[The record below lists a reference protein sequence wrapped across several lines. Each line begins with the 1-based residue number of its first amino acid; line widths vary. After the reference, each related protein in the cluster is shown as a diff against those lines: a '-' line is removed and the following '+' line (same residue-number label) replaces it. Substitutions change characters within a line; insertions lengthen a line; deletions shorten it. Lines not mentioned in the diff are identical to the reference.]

1 MRRKFRISR
10 WFLGVAFLCSVSCA
24 AQYIQEATEK
34 VDSISKPG
42 IYRIVLPP
50 AFVARCR
57 GDLSDLR
64 VFDQDGKQAPYV
76 LRVGRSDPFNA
87 GFLPL
92 PDPKILQ
99 QDSSDR
105 HSYYWLQFDDNY
117 QINRLSLVVT
127 KPALYKREA
136 IVSTVVG
143 QWIAIPAVRIT
154 IDPGD
159 SVFQLP
165 FLRAKRLCIEV
176 ANHDNAPMAIARVAA
191 AQSGMYLLVYL
202 EPEHKYQLLA
212 GDHMVKRPEYDLH
225 YFTDSMPAV
234 PPTIGLGPVHRLDS
248 AELAT
253 VNEAYNKWRWNQ
265 RLNQRLNQRHNTAQ
279 LWLWVVLT
287 VVILLL
293 LYVSVKLARAV
304 DKKG

>member
-1 MRRKFRISR
+1 M
-10 WFLGVAFLCSVSCA
+10 
-24 AQYIQEATEK
+24 QEATEK
-34 VDSISKPG
+34 VNGVSKAG

-57 GDLSDLR
+57 ADLSDLR
-64 VFDQDGKQAPYV
+64 VLDQDDKEAPYV
-76 LRVGRSDPFNA
+76 LKADRSDRLNA

-117 QINRLSLVVT
+117 QIDRLSLVVT

-202 EPEHKYQLLA
+202 EPEHQYQLVA
-212 GDHMVKRPEYDLH
+212 GDHMVKGPEYDLH
-225 YFTDSMPAV
+225 YFTDSLPAV
-234 PPTIGLGPVHRLDS
+234 PPTIGLGPLHRLDS
-248 AELAT
+248 AELSA

-265 RLNQRLNQRHNTAQ
+265 RLNQRRNQRHSTAQ
-279 LWLWVVLT
+279 LLLWGVLT
-287 VVILLL
+287 AVILLL
-293 LYVSVKLARAV
+293 LYVSIKLVRAI
-304 DKKG
+304 DKKGKT